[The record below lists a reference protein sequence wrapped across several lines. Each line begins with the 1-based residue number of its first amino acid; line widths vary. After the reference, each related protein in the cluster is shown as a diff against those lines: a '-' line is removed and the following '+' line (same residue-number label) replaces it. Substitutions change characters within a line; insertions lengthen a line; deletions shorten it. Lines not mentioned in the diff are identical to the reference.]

1 MKPIQIDL
9 DTRDPGFIRCQRQ
22 WRRRN
27 EVSRNAGFGGSLF
40 LIAVGA
46 VLAFAVTVEAEGFN
60 LNTIGIIL
68 MIVGALGA
76 ILTLVA
82 MTATRKEEHTEYVK
96 KDIDVDSRDH

>member
-1 MKPIQIDL
+1 M
-9 DTRDPGFIRCQRQ
+9 
-22 WRRRN
+22 N
-27 EVSRNAGFGGSLF
+27 RNAGFGGSLF

-46 VLAFAVTVEAEGFN
+46 VLAFAVSVEADGFN

-68 MIVGALGA
+68 MVVGVLGA

-96 KDIDVDSRDH
+96 KDIDVDARDR